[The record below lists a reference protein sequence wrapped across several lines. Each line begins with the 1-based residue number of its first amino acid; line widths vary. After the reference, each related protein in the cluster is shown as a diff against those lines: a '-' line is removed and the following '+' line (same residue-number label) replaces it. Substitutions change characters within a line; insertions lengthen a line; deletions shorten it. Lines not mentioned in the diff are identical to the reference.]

1 MKYLI
6 TITIFLSNLAYSQ
19 QQKFVTEND
28 SVRFKNCDEGIVEA
42 KTDFKNGIYN
52 SISYGMIIQTNVEFD
67 EFVANYRKEKYG
79 IISKM
84 GGCVVTP
91 YTDCYS
97 EKMQELILKKFG
109 KNIFEKSEKE
119 AEKLYAKQSKKKISK
134 SNRR

>member
-1 MKYLI
+1 ML
-6 TITIFLSNLAYSQ
+6 LCNLAYSQ

-28 SVRFKNCDEGIVEA
+28 SIRFKNCDEGIVEA
-42 KTDFKNGIYN
+42 ETDFKNGIYN

-119 AEKLYAKQSKKKISK
+119 AEELYAKQSKKKISK